1 MVEETLTPDKEAQV
15 IKQADE
21 FMSQLTDKSSIA
33 KNAFKILS
41 AIEENRI
48 AWQDGPYKT
57 SNRIKYMILEKCR
70 QFCGELPISESK
82 QRSKALEEF
91 YKARG
96 YKYKHDA
103 PLATR
108 VVRAVFGLDDRR
120 RVATYSTVVRQAQK
134 ENVPYGKMVDWIES
148 KGGVQEISLSKS
160 STYVSPSDKAKHSR
174 NTYEEMPILHLAKS
188 EALSFQA
195 DSNFVGHNCVLLAQ
209 QQEDGGFA
217 IRAVIR
223 SDGAVNASFTALYS
237 DLKKSQEEAKKENQA
252 ANDADGKA
260 SAV

>member
-1 MVEETLTPDKEAQV
+1 MVELTVSPEVEVKV
-15 IKQADE
+15 INQADE
-21 FMSQLTDKSSIA
+21 LMDRLADRSSIA
-33 KNAFKILS
+33 ENASKMLS
-41 AIEENRI
+41 AMEENRI

-82 QRSKALEEF
+82 MRSKALEEF

-120 RVATYSTVVRQAQK
+120 RVATYSTVIRQAQK
-134 ENVPYGKMVDWIES
+134 ENVPYGTMVDWIEK

-160 STYVSPSDKAKHSR
+160 PTYVSPSDKAKHSR
-174 NTYEEMPILHLAKS
+174 NTYEDLPILHLAKS
-188 EALSFQA
+188 EALSLQA
-195 DSNFVGHNCVLLAQ
+195 DSSFVGHNCVLLAQ

-237 DLKKSQEEAKKENQA
+237 NLKKSQNEVKNEKQA

-260 SAV
+260 SAA

>member
-1 MVEETLTPDKEAQV
+1 MVELTVSPEVEVKV
-15 IKQADE
+15 INQADE
-21 FMSQLTDKSSIA
+21 LMDRLADRSSIA
-33 KNAFKILS
+33 ENASKMLS
-41 AIEENRI
+41 AMEENRI

-82 QRSKALEEF
+82 MRSKALEEF

-120 RVATYSTVVRQAQK
+120 RVATYSTVIRQAQK
-134 ENVPYGKMVDWIES
+134 ENVPYGTMVDWIEA

-160 STYVSPSDKAKHSR
+160 ATYVSPSNKAKHSR
-174 NTYEEMPILHLAKS
+174 DTYEELPILHLAKS
-188 EALSFQA
+188 EALSLQA
-195 DSNFVGHNCVLLAQ
+195 DSSHVGNNCVLLAQ

-223 SDGAVNASFTALYS
+223 SDGAVNACFTALYS
-237 DLKKSQEEAKKENQA
+237 DLKKSQDEVKKEQQA

-260 SAV
+260 SAA